1 MTMRMP
7 AKTARSP
14 DLSPRRSLGNHSPN
28 YRHTIQDFND
38 VSRLPAKTTHSPD
51 LSPRPTLG
59 NHCPDYHHTIQDF
72 NDVSRLSAKTTHSPD
87 LSPRRSLGNCSP
99 NYRHII
105 QDFNDVSRL
114 PAKTT
119 RSPELSSCRSLGNH
133 SPDYRHTIQDFNDV
147 SRFPAKTTCSPELSS
162 CRSLGNLSPDYRHT
176 IQDCNDILR
185 LPTKTACSPDLS
197 PRHSSGNDSPNYCH
211 TIQGGSHSH
220 HSKYFTRVWLE
231 NNHVDGYPLPLP
243 PRASPPPQQSAAQHQ
258 TNVTLHHSTE
268 NFHSMKGQ
276 WQKGKLIGR
285 ESLGSVYMATNIETG
300 TSCAMKEVD
309 LLPDDPKFAD
319 CIKQLHQEIRI
330 LGQLHHP
337 NIVQYYGSDI
347 VGDRVRIYMEYVQ
360 LGSLNKFMHEH
371 SGAMTESVVCNFTRH
386 ILSGLAYLHST
397 KTIHRDI
404 KCANLLVDASGIVK
418 LAGFRMSKILTKK
431 SSELLLNR
439 SPYWMAP
446 ELMVASMKKATNPN
460 VAMAVDI
467 WSLGCT
473 VIEML
478 TGKPPWSEF
487 SGHQA
492 MFKALH
498 RSPDIPKTLS
508 PEGHDFLEQCF
519 RRNPVERPSAAEL
532 LTHAFV
538 QKETLDPKRNHV
550 NIFQEA
556 AQKITVV

>member
-1 MTMRMP
+1 MTTTKSSFPPNQVKGQLTQQPKFTRQRSSWYPTDQDGEFFHSNSYHAVSSQP
-7 AKTARSP
+7 ASPLCSRSGHWSLAVSPQPLPFPEWHRRPEHHAALLFSGKTVDHDAVKSLRSSSSLRRP
-14 DLSPRRSLGNHSPN
+14 SHDDDFEGICNTKWQYATKSAPTSIFSSPVTSP
-28 YRHTIQDFND
+28 H
-38 VSRLPAKTTHSPD
+38 
-51 LSPRPTLG
+51 
-59 NHCPDYHHTIQDF
+59 
-72 NDVSRLSAKTTHSPD
+72 RLS
-87 LSPRRSLGNCSP
+87 
-99 NYRHII
+99 
-105 QDFNDVSRL
+105 
-114 PAKTT
+114 
-119 RSPELSSCRSLGNH
+119 
-133 SPDYRHTIQDFNDV
+133 
-147 SRFPAKTTCSPELSS
+147 
-162 CRSLGNLSPDYRHT
+162 
-176 IQDCNDILR
+176 
-185 LPTKTACSPDLS
+185 
-197 PRHSSGNDSPNYCH
+197 
-211 TIQGGSHSH
+211 
-220 HSKYFTRVWLE
+220 RV
-231 NNHVDGYPLPLP
+231 
-243 PRASPPPQQSAAQHQ
+243 
-258 TNVTLHHSTE
+258 
-268 NFHSMKGQ
+268 
-276 WQKGKLIGR
+276 
-285 ESLGSVYMATNIETG
+285 
-300 TSCAMKEVD
+300 
-309 LLPDDPKFAD
+309 
-319 CIKQLHQEIRI
+319 
-330 LGQLHHP
+330 
-337 NIVQYYGSDI
+337 

-371 SGAMTESVVCNFTRH
+371 SGAITESVVRNFTRH

-492 MFKALH
+492 MFKALQ

>member
-1 MTMRMP
+1 
-7 AKTARSP
+7 
-14 DLSPRRSLGNHSPN
+14 
-28 YRHTIQDFND
+28 
-38 VSRLPAKTTHSPD
+38 
-51 LSPRPTLG
+51 
-59 NHCPDYHHTIQDF
+59 
-72 NDVSRLSAKTTHSPD
+72 
-87 LSPRRSLGNCSP
+87 
-99 NYRHII
+99 
-105 QDFNDVSRL
+105 
-114 PAKTT
+114 
-119 RSPELSSCRSLGNH
+119 
-133 SPDYRHTIQDFNDV
+133 
-147 SRFPAKTTCSPELSS
+147 
-162 CRSLGNLSPDYRHT
+162 
-176 IQDCNDILR
+176 
-185 LPTKTACSPDLS
+185 
-197 PRHSSGNDSPNYCH
+197 
-211 TIQGGSHSH
+211 
-220 HSKYFTRVWLE
+220 
-231 NNHVDGYPLPLP
+231 
-243 PRASPPPQQSAAQHQ
+243 
-258 TNVTLHHSTE
+258 
-268 NFHSMKGQ
+268 
-276 WQKGKLIGR
+276 
-285 ESLGSVYMATNIETG
+285 
-300 TSCAMKEVD
+300 
-309 LLPDDPKFAD
+309 
-319 CIKQLHQEIRI
+319 
-330 LGQLHHP
+330 
-337 NIVQYYGSDI
+337 
-347 VGDRVRIYMEYVQ
+347 
-360 LGSLNKFMHEH
+360 MHEH
-371 SGAMTESVVCNFTRH
+371 SGAMTESVVRNFTRH

-538 QKETLDPKRNHV
+538 QKETLDPKCTILYIHYLKEGIPSSGGACV
-550 NIFQEA
+550 GGVPPELEIGPSIH
-556 AQKITVV
+556 KLLG